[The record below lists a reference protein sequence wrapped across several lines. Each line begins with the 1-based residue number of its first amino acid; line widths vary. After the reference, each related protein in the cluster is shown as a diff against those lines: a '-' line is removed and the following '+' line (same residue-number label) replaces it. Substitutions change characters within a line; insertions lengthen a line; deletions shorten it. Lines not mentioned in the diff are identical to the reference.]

1 MRVSFRRFGSHDEC
15 ETHLSFLRAIH
26 HSKYQ
31 FISAAEK
38 NSLEYQFISSRD
50 PGEISVMNR
59 MTKDNDMMNVGKHS
73 GFFRAME
80 SVINQTAYTKPLII
94 RNISQTV

>member
-1 MRVSFRRFGSHDEC
+1 MWDSFELFESHSSFEISVYFGSW
-15 ETHLSFLRAIH
+15 
-26 HSKYQ
+26 
-31 FISAAEK
+31 K